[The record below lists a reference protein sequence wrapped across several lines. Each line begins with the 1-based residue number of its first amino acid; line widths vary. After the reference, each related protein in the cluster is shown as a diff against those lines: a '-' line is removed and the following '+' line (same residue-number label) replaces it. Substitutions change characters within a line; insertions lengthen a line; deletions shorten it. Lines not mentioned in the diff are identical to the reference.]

1 MATSLQSLKGK
12 RVALRQ
18 IAQNEQLSLANS
30 EPGGF
35 VMTDT
40 RKPVESLLTDYDI
53 FEPSFVANPYPGYS
67 EIRESEC
74 PIARTERYEGSW
86 LPTRYEDV
94 VALAQEYEIFTSR
107 GILVMPPPP
116 GQAEGAYGGVAA
128 PPITSD
134 PPDHHWHRRLILP
147 VFAPQAV
154 AKYEQSTRDLC
165 NALIDEFIDKGTAD
179 AAADYAQ
186 HIPVRVISNM
196 LGVPLDMEE
205 TFTGWV
211 RGVLENMHDVELR
224 KRSRLAIIEYFLAQV
239 EDRKTNPRENDL
251 ISELMNTEVE
261 GKKVP
266 IEYVLGVCNL
276 MLVAGID
283 TTWSAIGSV
292 MWHMAQHPEHRK
304 QLRENDDLWPTAIE
318 ELLRVYAPVTMA
330 RIVDRDIEFQGCP
343 MKAGD
348 RVLMAFPAANRDPRQ
363 FENPDEVILDRE
375 HNRHVAFGSGIHRC
389 AGSNLARLEVR
400 VALQTWLKRI
410 PEFELVDPATVTWAG
425 GQVHGPRS
433 CMVKF

>member
-1 MATSLQSLKGK
+1 
-12 RVALRQ
+12 
-18 IAQNEQLSLANS
+18 
-30 EPGGF
+30 
-35 VMTDT
+35 MTDI
-40 RKPVESLLTDYDI
+40 RKPVEDLLTDYDI
-53 FEPSFVANPYPGYS
+53 FDPEFVKNPYPGYS
-67 EIRESEC
+67 EIRESKC
-74 PIARTERYEGSW
+74 PIAHTDRYQGSW

-94 VALAQEYEIFTSR
+94 VAIAQEFETFTSR
-107 GILVMPPPP
+107 QILVMPPAE
-116 GQAEGAYGGVAA
+116 GRNEGAYAGVAA

-147 VFAPQAV
+147 IFSPQSV
-154 AKYEQSTRDLC
+154 AKYEQGTRDLC

-186 HIPVRVISNM
+186 HIPVRVIATM
-196 LGVPLDMEE
+196 LGVPLEMEPE
-205 TFTGWV
+205 FTEWV
-211 RGVLENMHDVELR
+211 RGVLENMTDKELR
-224 KRSRLAIIEYFLAQV
+224 MKSFFNIVEFFMGQV
-239 EDRKTNPRENDL
+239 EDRRKNPRENDL
-251 ISELMNTEVE
+251 ITELMNAEVE

-266 IEYVLGVCNL
+266 IEYVLGVCQL

-283 TTWSAIGSV
+283 TTWSAIGSC

-304 QLRENDDLWPTAIE
+304 QLRENPDLWPTAIE

-330 RIVDRDIEFQGCP
+330 RIVDHDTEFQGCP

-363 FENPDEVILDRE
+363 FENPDEVILDRQN
-375 HNRHVAFGSGIHRC
+375 NRHVAFGSGIHRC

-400 VALQTWLKRI
+400 VALQTWLERI
-410 PEFELVDPATVTWAG
+410 PEFELVDPNSVTWVG

>member
-1 MATSLQSLKGK
+1 
-12 RVALRQ
+12 
-18 IAQNEQLSLANS
+18 
-30 EPGGF
+30 
-35 VMTDT
+35 MTDT
-40 RKPVESLLTDYDI
+40 RKPVESILTDYDI
-53 FEPSFVANPYPGYS
+53 FDPEFVKNPYPGYS
-67 EIRESEC
+67 EIRESKC
-74 PIARTERYEGSW
+74 PIAHTDRYQGSW

-94 VALAQEYEIFTSR
+94 VAIAQEFETFTSR
-107 GILVMPPPP
+107 QILVMPPAE
-116 GQAEGAYGGVAA
+116 GRNEGAYAGVAA

-147 VFAPQAV
+147 IFSPQSV
-154 AKYEQSTRDLC
+154 AKYEQGTRDLC

-186 HIPVRVISNM
+186 HIPVRVIATM
-196 LGVPLDMEE
+196 LGVPLEMEPE
-205 TFTGWV
+205 FTEWV
-211 RGVLENMHDVELR
+211 RGVLENMTDKELR
-224 KRSRLAIIEYFLAQV
+224 MKSFVNIVEFFMGQV
-239 EDRKTNPRENDL
+239 EDRRKNPRENDL
-251 ISELMNTEVE
+251 ITELMNAEVE

-266 IEYVLGVCNL
+266 IEYVLGVCQL

-283 TTWSAIGSV
+283 TTWSAIGSC

-304 QLRENDDLWPTAIE
+304 QLRENPDLWPTAIE

-330 RIVDRDIEFQGCP
+330 RIVDHDTEFQGCP

-363 FENPDEVILDRE
+363 FENPDEVILDRQN
-375 HNRHVAFGSGIHRC
+375 NRHVAFGSGIHRC

-400 VALQTWLKRI
+400 IALQTWLERI
-410 PEFELVDPATVTWAG
+410 PEFELVDPNSVTWVG

>member
-1 MATSLQSLKGK
+1 
-12 RVALRQ
+12 
-18 IAQNEQLSLANS
+18 
-30 EPGGF
+30 
-35 VMTDT
+35 MTEV
-40 RKPVESLLTDYDI
+40 RKPVEDLLTDYDI
-53 FEPSFVANPYPGYS
+53 FDPDFVKDPYPSFS
-67 EIRESEC
+67 EIRESQC

-239 EDRKTNPRENDL
+239 EDRKKNPRENDL

-400 VALQTWLKRI
+400 VALQTWLERI

>member
-1 MATSLQSLKGK
+1 
-12 RVALRQ
+12 
-18 IAQNEQLSLANS
+18 
-30 EPGGF
+30 
-35 VMTDT
+35 MTDT

-53 FEPSFVANPYPGYS
+53 FEPGFVANPYPGYS

-165 NALIDEFIDKGTAD
+165 NVLIDEFIDKGTAD

-205 TFTGWV
+205 QFTGWV
-211 RGVLENMHDVELR
+211 RGVLENMTDMELR

-239 EDRKTNPRENDL
+239 EDRKKNPRENDL

-400 VALQTWLKRI
+400 IALQTWLERI
-410 PEFELVDPATVTWAG
+410 PEFELVDPTTVTWAG

>member
-1 MATSLQSLKGK
+1 
-12 RVALRQ
+12 
-18 IAQNEQLSLANS
+18 
-30 EPGGF
+30 
-35 VMTDT
+35 MTDT

-94 VALAQEYEIFTSR
+94 VALAQEYEVFTSR

-165 NALIDEFIDKGTAD
+165 NALIDEFIDKGAAD

-211 RGVLENMHDVELR
+211 RGVLENMHDMELR

-330 RIVDRDIEFQGCP
+330 RIVDHDIEFQGCP

-400 VALQTWLKRI
+400 IALQTWLERI

>member
-1 MATSLQSLKGK
+1 MP
-12 RVALRQ
+12 RQ
-18 IAQNEQLSLANS
+18 IARSEQLLLANS

-53 FEPSFVANPYPGYS
+53 FEPSFIANPYPGYS

-74 PIARTERYEGSW
+74 PIAHTDRYQGSW

-94 VALAQEYEIFTSR
+94 VALAQEYEVFTSR

-154 AKYEQSTRDLC
+154 AKYEQGTKDLC

-186 HIPVRVISNM
+186 HIPVRVISTM
-196 LGVPLDMEE
+196 LGVPFDMEE
-205 TFTGWV
+205 EFTDWV
-211 RGVLENMHDVELR
+211 RGVLENMHDLERR
-224 KRSRLAIIEYFLAQV
+224 KRSRQSIIEFFLAQV
-239 EDRKTNPRENDL
+239 EDRKKNPRDNDL
-251 ISELMNTEVE
+251 ITELLNTEVE

-400 VALQTWLKRI
+400 VALQTWLERI
-410 PEFELVDPATVTWAG
+410 PEFELVDPTSVTWAG

>member
-1 MATSLQSLKGK
+1 
-12 RVALRQ
+12 
-18 IAQNEQLSLANS
+18 
-30 EPGGF
+30 
-35 VMTDT
+35 MTDI
-40 RKPVESLLTDYDI
+40 RKPVEDLLTDYDI
-53 FEPSFVANPYPGYS
+53 FDPEFVKNPYPGYS
-67 EIRESEC
+67 EIRESKC
-74 PIARTERYEGSW
+74 PIAHTDRYQGSW
-86 LPTRYEDV
+86 LPTRYDDV
-94 VALAQEYEIFTSR
+94 VAIAQEFETFTSR
-107 GILVMPPPP
+107 QILVMPPAE
-116 GQAEGAYGGVAA
+116 GRNEGAYAGVAA

-147 VFAPQAV
+147 IFSPQSV
-154 AKYEQSTRDLC
+154 AKYEQGTRDLC

-186 HIPVRVISNM
+186 HIPVRVIATM
-196 LGVPLDMEE
+196 LGVPLEMEPE
-205 TFTGWV
+205 FTEWV
-211 RGVLENMHDVELR
+211 RGVLENMTDKELR
-224 KRSRLAIIEYFLAQV
+224 MKSFFNIVEFFMGQV
-239 EDRKTNPRENDL
+239 EDRRKNPRENDL
-251 ISELMNTEVE
+251 ITELMNAEVE

-266 IEYVLGVCNL
+266 IEYVLGVCQL

-283 TTWSAIGSV
+283 TTWSAIGSC

-304 QLRENDDLWPTAIE
+304 QLRENPDLWPTAIE

-330 RIVDRDIEFQGCP
+330 RIVDHDTEFQGCP

-363 FENPDEVILDRE
+363 FENPDEVILDRQN
-375 HNRHVAFGSGIHRC
+375 NRHVAFGSGIHRC

-400 VALQTWLKRI
+400 VALQTWLERI
-410 PEFELVDPATVTWAG
+410 PEFELVDPNSVTWVG

>member
-1 MATSLQSLKGK
+1 
-12 RVALRQ
+12 
-18 IAQNEQLSLANS
+18 
-30 EPGGF
+30 
-35 VMTDT
+35 MTDT

-53 FEPSFVANPYPGYS
+53 FEPSFVADPYPGYS

-94 VALAQEYEIFTSR
+94 VALAQEYEVFTSR
-107 GILVMPPPP
+107 GVLVMPPPP

-165 NALIDEFIDKGTAD
+165 NALIDEFIDKGAAD

-211 RGVLENMHDVELR
+211 RGVLENMHDMELR

-330 RIVDRDIEFQGCP
+330 RIVDHDIEFQGCP

-400 VALQTWLKRI
+400 IALQTWLERI
-410 PEFELVDPATVTWAG
+410 PEFELVDPTTVTWAG

-433 CMVKF
+433 CKVKF